1 MQEEEEVKVLIGP
14 FGHIRSLEGKG
25 CMVVIRLLLLLP
37 LCSSASTFF
46 LLSSFRPP
54 STYLPTGLS
63 SFSLSLSLF
72 RSILSPS
79 SKQWKGP
86 FWPLGLVLPRTV
98 DRTKPGGREIKRGEE
113 NPSGRTEVEE
123 AFRFPEEEG
132 FIFERVAGA
141 ITYLFGLC
149 GCEEREESG
158 EEEN

>member
-14 FGHIRSLEGKG
+14 FGHIRSSEGKG
-25 CMVVIRLLLLLP
+25 CMVVIRLLLLFP

-63 SFSLSLSLF
+63 SLSLSLF
-72 RSILSPS
+72 SALFSLHRVSSGKVPFGPWALFSRGLLTERS
-79 SKQWKGP
+79 
-86 FWPLGLVLPRTV
+86 
-98 DRTKPGGREIKRGEE
+98 
-113 NPSGRTEVEE
+113 
-123 AFRFPEEEG
+123 PEEEKSREERKIHLG
-132 FIFERVAGA
+132 GRRWKRPFVSQRKKVSFLSVWLELSHIFSA
-141 ITYLFGLC
+141 C